1 MRRQLHPSSTLG
13 CRPVSDEQRSGEGGG
28 SFGGFVTGLAIGTLA
43 GAVLAMILAPQSGED
58 TRDLLVAKAR
68 EAGERARDSAG
79 DAGDLLARG
88 RQIVAEAK
96 ARIDGAIIE
105 GKDAAAQQRTTLEN
119 DGPES

>member
-1 MRRQLHPSSTLG
+1 
-13 CRPVSDEQRSGEGGG
+13 VSESEERENGGG
-28 SFGGFVTGLAIGTLA
+28 SIGGFVAGLAIGTVA

-68 EAGERARDSAG
+68 EAGERARDTAG

-96 ARIDGAIIE
+96 ARIDGAITE

-119 DGPES
+119 DSTES

>member
-1 MRRQLHPSSTLG
+1 MS
-13 CRPVSDEQRSGEGGG
+13 EQRDGGG
-28 SFGGFVTGLAIGTLA
+28 SGFGGFVTGLAIGTLA

-68 EAGERARDSAG
+68 EAGERARDTAG

-96 ARIDGAIIE
+96 ARIDGAIAE
-105 GKDAAAQQRTTLEN
+105 GKDAATQQRTTLEN
-119 DGPES
+119 ESTEQS

>member
-1 MRRQLHPSSTLG
+1 MSEERGS
-13 CRPVSDEQRSGEGGG
+13 GGG
-28 SFGGFVTGLAIGTLA
+28 SLGGFVTGLAIGTLA

-68 EAGERARDSAG
+68 EAGERARDTAG

-96 ARIDGAIIE
+96 ARIDGAVTE

-119 DGPES
+119 ESTES